1 MMKKILIILLV
12 AVGITYGQFR
22 EEYEKPKDIKGGI
35 INDTPPS
42 LMLGFFNPQNFSMN
56 HSFSLSY
63 SAFSGQGV
71 SLGVYTNRMMYK
83 FSEDLDIQVD
93 ASLVTSPY
101 NTFGDNFT
109 DQISGIYLSRAQ
121 LNYKPS
127 ENTNISLQFRQV
139 PYSYYDNFGGSFYR
153 GNRFFGNS
161 FLDY

>member
-1 MMKKILIILLV
+1 MKRIILILLV
-12 AVGITYGQFR
+12 TTGVSFGQFR

-83 FSEDLDIQVD
+83 FSEDFDIQVD
-93 ASLVTSPY
+93 ASMVTSPY

-121 LNYKPS
+121 VNYRPS
-127 ENTNISLQFRQV
+127 ENTSISLQFRQV
-139 PYSYYDNFGGSFYR
+139 PYGYSNNYR
-153 GNRFFGNS
+153 SPFFRSNTFFGNS